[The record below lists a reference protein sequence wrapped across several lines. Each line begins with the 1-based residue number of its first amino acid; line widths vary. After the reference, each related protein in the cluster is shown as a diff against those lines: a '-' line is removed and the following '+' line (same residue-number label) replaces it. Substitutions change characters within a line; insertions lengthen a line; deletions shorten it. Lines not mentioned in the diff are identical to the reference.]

1 MPLSLRFIETQFA
14 YLASKAIQDSQA
26 TMAGYLWKKS
36 SISGKWQQRYFVL
49 YQNILFHFESNKLDK
64 NPCGIAFLEGSYC
77 EKALVFR
84 TSRDTRVPPQHQ
96 YCFTLCYLP
105 KRKKYYELRADSEE
119 ICEMWVAAI
128 RSARYCSVIEARQE
142 LKENQSYLLHILETE
157 RKAKM
162 QYSLQTDELEAEVK
176 KLKNEIVRLK
186 NAKPT
191 VGPKDEESETLQKIK
206 KVQSFL
212 RGWLCRR
219 RWKQIVEEYLLSPH
233 AESMR
238 KRNSI
243 VFKLFESE
251 EEYVQ
256 QLFILVSCFLRPFRM
271 IASSKKPLIRHEDV
285 NSIFLNV

>member
-1 MPLSLRFIETQFA
+1 MRLHR
-14 YLASKAIQDSQA
+14 D
-26 TMAGYLWKKS
+26 W
-36 SISGKWQQRYFVL
+36 YFVL

-64 NPCGIAFLEGSYC
+64 APCGIAFLEGSYC

-142 LKENQSYLLHILETE
+142 LKENQSYLLQILETE

-186 NAKPT
+186 NAKQT

-206 KVQSFL
+206 KVSQ
-212 RGWLCRR
+212 G
-219 RWKQIVEEYLLSPH
+219 LLLVVSAWGNHPC
-233 AESMR
+233 ASKIRMLPSG
-238 KRNSI
+238 NSSSQMEQFGGFVLTRSLI
-243 VFKLFESE
+243 ALNENTKNNDTFMHDL
-251 EEYVQ
+251 
-256 QLFILVSCFLRPFRM
+256 M
-271 IASSKKPLIRHEDV
+271 IISDALS
-285 NSIFLNV
+285 